1 MDNKQRTMNNHSP
14 EKNGVK
20 RDDNQLILDR
30 VQKLTNLRED
40 TGNAYPNHHRPSGRA
55 TEIILQFGNL
65 EKTEIEKQEISLS
78 LAGRVILKR
87 NQGKTT
93 FIVLKD
99 STGKLQLY
107 LNREILGEDRYNF
120 VKQIDLGDQIYCNG
134 TLFKTMRGELT
145 LSCIEVEILA
155 KSIRPLPEKFHGL
168 QDPDLRYRNRHI
180 DLIANDGV
188 KDIFLK
194 RSKLLQNIREFM
206 NKQNFIEVETPMLHP
221 IPGGATARPFVTK
234 HNALDQDMYL
244 RVAPELY
251 LKRLIVGGFER
262 VFELNRSFR
271 NEGISVRHNPEF
283 TMLEF
288 YAAYQDYHWLMT
300 YTENLLRNLCLEILG
315 KDTLIWD
322 EKEINFAC
330 PFEKISYEDALR
342 KHVKDFDGTES
353 LKREKL
359 VEVIEKHGLSSKVN
373 CDSTSTDVLTVFLFE
388 AIVESKLVQPT
399 FITDHPVEI
408 SPLARES
415 NKNPGKAERFELYIG
430 GKEIANGFSE
440 LNDPQEQ
447 SKRLLIQAQKK
458 KDGDKEAMYFDEDY
472 IKVLE
477 TGMPPT
483 AGCGIGI
490 DRLLMAFTNS
500 HSIREVIFFPALKG
514 K

>member
-1 MDNKQRTMNNHSP
+1 
-14 EKNGVK
+14 
-20 RDDNQLILDR
+20 
-30 VQKLTNLRED
+30 
-40 TGNAYPNHHRPSGRA
+40 
-55 TEIILQFGNL
+55 
-65 EKTEIEKQEISLS
+65 
-78 LAGRVILKR
+78 
-87 NQGKTT
+87 
-93 FIVLKD
+93 
-99 STGKLQLY
+99 
-107 LNREILGEDRYNF
+107 
-120 VKQIDLGDQIYCNG
+120 
-134 TLFKTMRGELT
+134 
-145 LSCIEVEILA
+145 
-155 KSIRPLPEKFHGL
+155 
-168 QDPDLRYRNRHI
+168 
-180 DLIANDGV
+180 
-188 KDIFLK
+188 
-194 RSKLLQNIREFM
+194 
-206 NKQNFIEVETPMLHP
+206 MLHP

-315 KDTLIWD
+315 KDSLIWD
-322 EKEINFAC
+322 EKEINFAG
-330 PFEKISYEDALR
+330 PFEKISYEDALK
-342 KHVKDFDGTES
+342 KHVKDFNGTES

-359 VEVIEKHGLSSKVN
+359 VEVIEKYGLSGKVN
-373 CDSTSTDVLTVFLFE
+373 CNSTSTDVLTVFLFE

-408 SPLARES
+408 SPLARAS
-415 NKNPGKAERFELYIG
+415 NNNPGKAERFELYIG